1 VKRDKRSTREKRKA
15 EMHRATI
22 QAEMEKH
29 YSHFTTA
36 DVKKAAGYVP
46 RYYLSPDINTE
57 KREP

>member
-1 VKRDKRSTREKRKA
+1 MKRDTRNKYARRKA
-15 EMHRATI
+15 SEHLAIVQTE
-22 QAEMEKH
+22 QEKH